1 MSSTFPFLP
10 FHIHTNHP
18 ASAEDLASS
27 PSRDRQRVLEVKVEA
42 PKARCER
49 GACSRVLEGKEGDV
63 LVGVGVE
70 SVEVVS
76 RLKAFL

>member
-1 MSSTFPFLP
+1 
-10 FHIHTNHP
+10 
-18 ASAEDLASS
+18 
-27 PSRDRQRVLEVKVEA
+27 VKVEA